1 MAVLDASPAESAVLL
16 AELRQRWAARRLD
29 VPAPRPLR
37 PAQRTPDGDWRTWL
51 ILAGRGWGKTLT
63 GASDVAAYGLAH
75 PGARVAVVG
84 RTFADARDTCVE
96 GETGLLSVLP
106 GSAVAAWNRSLGQLM
121 LANGARYHCFSA
133 DQPDR
138 LRGPQHHRAWCDELA
153 AWAYPDAW
161 DQLMFGLRLG
171 ADPRVVVTTTPRPSR
186 LVRTLTEAP
195 TTHLTRGTTYEN
207 VDNLPAAFM
216 DQIVARY
223 EGTRLARQEILG
235 EIVLDVPGALW
246 TWAML
251 EDRRP
256 PPADPVRC
264 VVAVDPAVSS
274 SEESDETGILVC
286 ALGADGRGYVLADRS
301 CRLSPDGWA
310 RRVVQAFDDFGADLV
325 VAEVNNGGDL
335 VSSVLRTVR
344 PGIPYKA
351 VHASRGKVIR
361 AQPVAA
367 LYEQGRVSHCDV
379 FAELEEQLT
388 TWTPESGTSPDRL
401 DALVWGLTELLV
413 KEQRQ
418 VYVY

>member
-310 RRVVQAFDDFGADLV
+310 RRVVQAFDDFEADLV

-344 PGIPYKA
+344 PGIPFKA

-401 DALVWGLTELLV
+401 D
-413 KEQRQ
+413 
-418 VYVY
+418 